1 MSTTID
7 DKLRLFHKAIFDKLE
22 ERKQQALKKFE
33 EEKEVILKEK
43 MEELDKVRKVS
54 EKEAQKKSKTKA
66 NEIISK
72 EELKRHNEVL
82 KLKSELIQKTLE
94 EVKEKLIDF
103 ANSEDYDKYFKDN
116 LTDALMNLKPGSYTL
131 YAREEDLK
139 RFQGY
144 INEKNLANGHIELKT
159 SSFGENIIGGFM
171 LEDASMKFKY
181 DNTLISKL
189 NDSKEQIGIM
199 VTEALA

>member
-22 ERKQQALKKFE
+22 DRKQEALKKFE

-43 MEELDKVRKVS
+43 MEELDRVRKAY
-54 EKEAQKKSKTKA
+54 EKDAVKKAKLKA

-72 EELKRHNEVL
+72 EELKRHNEIL
-82 KLKSELIQKTLE
+82 KIKSELIQETLE
-94 EVKEKLIDF
+94 QVKKKLIDF
-103 ANSEDYDKYFKDN
+103 ADSEDYSNYFKEN
-116 LTDALMNLKPGSYTL
+116 LNNALRTLKPGSYIL
-131 YAREEDLK
+131 YAKEQDLK
-139 RFQGY
+139 RFQQY
-144 INEKNLANGHIELKT
+144 INEINSSNSHIDFKT
-159 SSFGENIIGGFM
+159 AASSENIIGGFM

-189 NDSKEQIGIM
+189 TDSKEQIGIM